1 LPGKKTLEINLLLN
15 KTGGKRKLRENLEVI
30 DGFSLYSGITDYITE
45 YFKSHFTEKI
55 WLRNY
60 SQQKS
65 VNK

>member
-1 LPGKKTLEINLLLN
+1 MFFFSAINSI
-15 KTGGKRKLRENLEVI
+15 VI
-30 DGFSLYSGITDYITE
+30 IKSDGFSLYSGITDYITE

-60 SQQKS
+60 SQRKS